1 MVGYLFVQAYEEK
14 RKRGE
19 SKKKERSLGTKKT
32 NFRIAQETKSEDR
45 TQQAPNASC
54 VYFLKRNNTNF
65 RPNTIFP
72 SSGRMRI
79 KKK

>member
-32 NFRIAQETKSEDR
+32 NFSLLHRRPKAKTERSRRQMHL
-45 TQQAPNASC
+45 
-54 VYFLKRNNTNF
+54 VY
-65 RPNTIFP
+65 IF
-72 SSGRMRI
+72 
-79 KKK
+79 